1 MKIFNQDSLD
11 VIKKILKVKRK
22 KKKLVL
28 CHGAFDFVHPGHL
41 DHFDEAKKFG
51 DILIVTI
58 TSDKFIKKS
67 IHNPF
72 FDEQTRLKNLRQIKI
87 VDYCFIVN
95 EPTGVS
101 VIETLKPNIYCKG
114 IEYKNLKND
123 NNLKKELIA
132 LKKNRGKVE
141 YLGNNIKSS
150 SKLISENLFN
160 IEDKNFKNKIIN
172 LTKINFD
179 NQINNLKKLNVLVIG
194 ETIIDEYKTV
204 LTSGISPKSNT
215 LSCIEKDKIIM
226 PGGALATYKFVSS
239 IAKNSSLISIIN
251 KESFETYKKNIIF
264 NKGLIVSKDYQKI
277 IKSRLIEEG
286 NQVIKKI
293 FTINSYEEKKLGT
306 KDEKIIIDKINSYA
320 IKADI
325 IIVQDFGHG
334 LFSEKIINNLKK
346 FKKKISLNVQTNSLN
361 YGFNI
366 IGTKFNKANIF
377 SLDER
382 ELQLY
387 GGKKVIKY
395 EKEMYKLKKQLKAK
409 IGCLTL
415 GDKYSLVI
423 DHKNKISKVPKL
435 NNRAK
440 DTMGAGDIFHAMMSM
455 LTVNSKKSFF
465 NLFLAQI
472 AGAHAVEYVG
482 NSNFP
487 SIEEISK
494 TYYFYLNSIKK

>member
-11 VIKKILKVKRK
+11 IIKKILKVRNK
-22 KKKLVL
+22 KKIVL
-28 CHGAFDFVHPGHL
+28 CHGAFDLIHPGHL
-41 DHFDEAKKFG
+41 DHFEKAKKFG
-51 DILIVTI
+51 DLLIVTI
-58 TSDKFIKKS
+58 TSDNFIKKG

-72 FDEQTRLKNLRQIKI
+72 FNEQTRLKNLRQIKI
-87 VDYCFIVN
+87 VDYSFIVN

-114 IEYKNLKND
+114 TEYKNFKYD
-123 NNLKKELIA
+123 ENLKKELIT
-132 LKKNRGKVE
+132 LKKNKGKAV

-160 IEDKNFKNKIIN
+160 IEDKNLKNNIKS
-172 LTKINFD
+172 LTKIDFKKE
-179 NQINNLKKLNVLVIG
+179 INKLKKLNVIVIG

-204 LTSGISPKSNT
+204 ITSGISPKSNT
-215 LSCIEKDKIIM
+215 LSCVEKDRMVM
-226 PGGALATYKFVSS
+226 PGGALATYNFVSS

-277 IKSRLIEEG
+277 IKSRLIEESG

-293 FTINSYEEKKLGT
+293 FTINNYEEKKLGT

-494 TYYFYLNSIKK
+494 TYFFYLNSIKK